1 MATGDNGRETSMRLD
16 RSVLFVAVAIPFAM
30 LLFADIVVAEFNHGK
45 SPDWVTRGLCRF
57 DWFFR

>member
-1 MATGDNGRETSMRLD
+1 MRLD